1 MHSRTVA
8 RFDSRPT
15 SVAQP
20 RTPVSGTT
28 SDARIMT
35 RLECRYGDMTQSRL
49 TCPVIR
55 SGDGRRAG
63 TARLGREPTTYRL
76 ICVHD
81 SVAAYS
87 HLTRRTTDLA
97 RGDMRGGDSGVGDAG
112 AGFRAGRLVNSCVV
126 QDVWRSTVDV
136 GRRSSD
142 MRPDHVA
149 VKRVIATTPRC
160 IVRVGSQR
168 ICDVPTRRRWIACS
182 GEAVRRSRIRHLAVV
197 PTHNLKRC
205 RCNSPTTSSGRA
217 TVSRPPRDHRPSR
230 RLRSSPG
237 LALPSRFHQR
247 RLAFVRVYQY
257 DRPTRILNSPSNDA
271 EYLLPTATVSN

>member
-1 MHSRTVA
+1 MLRLQGLLLPLVYAPRRGEVHCRLVEVMWCTVA
-8 RFDSRPT
+8 RWHISIHGPLRWP
-15 SVAQP
+15 QP

-136 GRRSSD
+136 GNRR
-142 MRPDHVA
+142 PTCVL
-149 VKRVIATTPRC
+149 
-160 IVRVGSQR
+160 
-168 ICDVPTRRRWIACS
+168 PTRR
-182 GEAVRRSRIRHLAVV
+182 
-197 PTHNLKRC
+197 
-205 RCNSPTTSSGRA
+205 
-217 TVSRPPRDHRPSR
+217 
-230 RLRSSPG
+230 
-237 LALPSRFHQR
+237 
-247 RLAFVRVYQY
+247 
-257 DRPTRILNSPSNDA
+257 
-271 EYLLPTATVSN
+271 